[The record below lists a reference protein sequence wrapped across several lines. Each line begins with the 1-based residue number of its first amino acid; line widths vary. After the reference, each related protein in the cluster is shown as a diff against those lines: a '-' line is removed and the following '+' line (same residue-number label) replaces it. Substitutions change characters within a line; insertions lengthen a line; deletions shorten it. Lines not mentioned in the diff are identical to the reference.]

1 MRRRTISMRT
11 SIVVGVGA
19 VVIATSAIT
28 GGALASSPG
37 HHQTAKRFTVV
48 EHAISD
54 TTADTGPAG
63 DSVGDVLAF
72 ANPVF
77 DASNT
82 RQVGTD
88 NGSCIRTA
96 VGASYECSWTTSL
109 PGGSIVVSGPFQDAG
124 DSTLAVTGGTGKYRG
139 ASGEMR
145 LHARDAAG
153 SSYDFTFSLRRSD

>member
-1 MRRRTISMRT
+1 MRK
-11 SIVVGVGA
+11 SIVVGLGA

-28 GGALASSPG
+28 GRALASSAG
-37 HHQTAKRFTVV
+37 HQHGGAFTVV
-48 EHAISD
+48 EHAVTD

-63 DSVGDVLAF
+63 DSPGDVLAF

-77 DASNT
+77 DATNT
-82 RQVGTD
+82 RRVGTD

-96 VGASYECSWTTSL
+96 VGMSYECSWTTAL
-109 PGGSIVVSGPFQDAG
+109 PGGSIVVSGPFLDAG

-145 LHARDAAG
+145 LHARDAGG
-153 SSYDFTFSLRRSD
+153 SSYDFTFSLGRSH

>member
-1 MRRRTISMRT
+1 MRK

-28 GGALASSPG
+28 GRALASSPG
-37 HHQTAKRFTVV
+37 HQRGDTFTVV
-48 EHAISD
+48 EHALTD

-63 DSVGDVLAF
+63 DSLGDVLAF
-72 ANPVF
+72 ANPIF
-77 DASNT
+77 DARNT

-96 VGASYECSWTTSL
+96 VGVSYECSWTTSL
-109 PGGSIVVSGPFQDAG
+109 PGGSIVVSGPFRDAG
-124 DSTLAVTGGTGKYRG
+124 DSTLAVTGGTGAYRG

-153 SSYDFTFSLRRSD
+153 SSYDFRFSLSRSD

>member
-1 MRRRTISMRT
+1 MSMRT

-28 GGALASSPG
+28 GRALASSPG
-37 HHQTAKRFTVV
+37 HHQPGHRFTVV
-48 EHAISD
+48 EHAVTD

-63 DSVGDVLAF
+63 DSLGDVLAF
-72 ANPVF
+72 ANPIF
-77 DASNT
+77 DARNN

-88 NGSCIRTA
+88 NGSCVRTA
-96 VGASYECSWTTSL
+96 VGVSYECSWTTSL
-109 PGGSIVVSGPFQDAG
+109 PGGSIVVSGPFLDAG
-124 DSTLAVTGGTGKYRG
+124 DSALAVTGGTGVYRG

-153 SSYDFTFSLRRSD
+153 SAYDFTFSLTRSD

>member
-1 MRRRTISMRT
+1 MRT
-11 SIVVGVGA
+11 SIVVGLGA

-28 GGALASSPG
+28 GRALASSPG
-37 HHQTAKRFTVV
+37 HQHGATFTVV
-48 EHAISD
+48 EHAVTD
-54 TTADTGPAG
+54 ATADTGPVG
-63 DSVGDVLAF
+63 DSAGDVLAF

-77 DASNT
+77 DATNT

-96 VGASYECSWTTSL
+96 VGVSYECSWTTSL